1 MDVIRETDVI
11 IETGVIIETDV
22 IRETDVIIETDK
34 TQLPKQAS
42 WSCRNNQVEAA
53 KMGI

>member
-11 IETGVIIETDV
+11 IETDV
-22 IRETDVIIETDK
+22 IRETDK

-42 WSCRNNQVEAA
+42 
-53 KMGI
+53 